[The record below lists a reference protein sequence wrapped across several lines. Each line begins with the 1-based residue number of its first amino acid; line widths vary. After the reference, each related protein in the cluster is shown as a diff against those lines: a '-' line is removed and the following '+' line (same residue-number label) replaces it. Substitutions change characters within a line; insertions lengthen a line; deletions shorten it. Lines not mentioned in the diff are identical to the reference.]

1 MSDNTNISLAPRG
14 EGVRRTGEGPL
25 GFFFRFFTFLK
36 RIRHCAGFGVQSPTD
51 YAFVREVIYE
61 RWPYAQYAELE
72 AHYGDTG
79 SFMLKLSQLLLRVSN
94 YAQASHIGVIG
105 NLPPV
110 MEAHL
115 KAGCRKSEIR
125 PLPPP
130 SPIGREPLSPSRHS
144 LNGSS
149 EFPDF
154 EYSGS
159 LPTGEGGGRG
169 RYPLLIATEL
179 NDQWQEYISQE
190 HIISYDLYYL
200 GIAFYDEKRYTE
212 GHVINFY

>member
-14 EGVRRTGEGPL
+14 SRRLSISEYVPEGVRRTGEGPL

-72 AHYGDTG
+72 AHYGDTD
-79 SFMLKLSQLLLRVSN
+79 SFLLKLSQLLLRVSN
-94 YAQASHIGVIG
+94 YAQASQIGVIG
-105 NLPPV
+105 TLPPV

-115 KAGCRKSEIR
+115 KAGCRKSEIMKI
-125 PLPPP
+125 PIQPP
-130 SPIGREPLSPSRHS
+130 SLLPRGGETLDSIGVSKK
-144 LNGSS
+144 
-149 EFPDF
+149 
-154 EYSGS
+154 S
-159 LPTGEGGGRG
+159 LPREGRDH
-169 RYPLLIATEL
+169 YPLLIATDL

>member
-61 RWPYAQYAELE
+61 RWPYALYAELE
-72 AHYGDTG
+72 AQFYGTDK
-79 SFMLKLSQLLLRVSN
+79 FLLKLSQLLLRVSN
-94 YAQASHIGVIG
+94 YAQASQIGVIG
-105 NLPPV
+105 TLPPV

-130 SPIGREPLSPSRHS
+130 SPVGREPES
-144 LNGSS
+144 LKSS
-149 EFPDF
+149 ISELPFDGCL
-154 EYSGS
+154 EGDSGS
-159 LPTGEGGGRG
+159 LPREGRD

-200 GIAFYDEKRYTE
+200 GIAFYDEKRYRE